1 MLSQSQ
7 NHSISPNIALIAL
20 SIIWGINFSVL
31 KVVLTEIGPL
41 ALNAL
46 RFPLAAVTLLII
58 LRCRGPIPLPQK
70 HHWAQIVVLGLL
82 CNLVY
87 QILFI
92 FGIDATLA
100 GNASLVLATTPIWT
114 IVLSTVLFQKQ
125 HTITTWIAVLAG
137 LGGMVLVISG
147 GSSTTNFSDGLFQG
161 DLILVAAAI
170 TWALYTVGA
179 QDMIIRYGALSVTSW
194 TLWIGTIGLVLAGL
208 PSLVKIDFRMI
219 SLMAWAGVFY
229 AGTFSIAIAYLLWNY
244 GLEHIGTARTATFS
258 NLVPVVALITAAI
271 WLNEETTVSQILG
284 AIIITGGV
292 WLARSKKSDSDYL

>member
-1 MLSQSQ
+1 MLLRFK
-7 NHSISPNIALIAL
+7 NHSISTNIALVIL
-20 SIIWGINFSVL
+20 SVIWGINFSVL
-31 KVVLTEIGPL
+31 KIALTEIEPL
-41 ALNAL
+41 AFNAL
-46 RFPLAAVTLLII
+46 RFPLAAVTLFII
-58 LRCRGPIPLPQK
+58 LRYRGPIPLPQK
-70 HHWAQIVVLGLL
+70 HHWARIVILGIL

-87 QILFI
+87 QMLFI
-92 FGIDATLA
+92 FGIDATSA
-100 GNASLVLATTPIWT
+100 GNASLVLATIPIWT

-147 GSSTTNFSDGLFQG
+147 SSSATNFSDGFFQG
-161 DLILVAAAI
+161 DLVLVAAAI

-208 PSLVKIDFRMI
+208 PSLAEIDFRTI
-219 SLMAWAGVFY
+219 SFMAWAGVCY
-229 AGTFSIAIAYLLWNY
+229 AGILAIAIAYLLWNY
-244 GLEHIGTARTATFS
+244 GLEHIGTARTAAFS

-271 WLNEETTVSQILG
+271 WLNEKTTTSQILG

-292 WLARSKKSDSDYL
+292 WLARAKKV